1 MTLDYSIE
9 LQAENIYDN
18 KTKEYFQEV
27 LSSYIQ
33 GNYRSALVVLWTVAV
48 TDIIFKLQEL
58 SEVYEDSKAKGILNE
73 IKKLQEQNPKSP
85 KWESKLIELIQ
96 EKKYFDTFVITQL
109 FNLQNDR
116 HLAAHPIL
124 KKDELELYQP
134 NKETVRAYIRNIL
147 ENLLTKPPLLK
158 KETFNKLINDLA
170 SKKDLFADIK
180 ELEKFLIRKYFSK
193 IPNSVKE
200 YIFKRLW
207 KFVYSLNNKE
217 AKENRGINVKALRV
231 LFFTDEELFINFLCK
246 EETYFSEKILEH
258 LNDEQILSSVIYFW
272 FFSYRIEQCLSE
284 ESKNLIKNAIKK
296 NEKWYGMSYFI
307 FQNPKE
313 YINFMREEI
322 INENN
327 EIYFYFPINSLN
339 MSKDL
344 ILFSKENEIIEDLI
358 EIYLYLFAKSRS
370 YDEADKKFNNLIKP
384 ILEFINKQQLIEL
397 IEIINKNDQ
406 IYDRGQAYY
415 DHQLIKQK
423 CDELCK
429 DDINWSKYSHFINSI
444 KNVQRH

>member
-1 MTLDYSIE
+1 
-9 LQAENIYDN
+9 
-18 KTKEYFQEV
+18 
-27 LSSYIQ
+27 
-33 GNYRSALVVLWTVAV
+33 
-48 TDIIFKLQEL
+48 
-58 SEVYEDSKAKGILNE
+58 
-73 IKKLQEQNPKSP
+73 
-85 KWESKLIELIQ
+85 
-96 EKKYFDTFVITQL
+96 
-109 FNLQNDR
+109 
-116 HLAAHPIL
+116 
-124 KKDELELYQP
+124 
-134 NKETVRAYIRNIL
+134 
-147 ENLLTKPPLLK
+147 
-158 KETFNKLINDLA
+158 
-170 SKKDLFADIK
+170 
-180 ELEKFLIRKYFSK
+180 
-193 IPNSVKE
+193 
-200 YIFKRLW
+200 
-207 KFVYSLNNKE
+207 
-217 AKENRGINVKALRV
+217 
-231 LFFTDEELFINFLCK
+231 
-246 EETYFSEKILEH
+246 
-258 LNDEQILSSVIYFW
+258 
-272 FFSYRIEQCLSE
+272 
-284 ESKNLIKNAIKK
+284 
-296 NEKWYGMSYFI
+296 MSYFI